1 MGLAFSELAEVLA
14 HISSIFIIDLTF
26 YQCELDDA
34 KLQRLFVSLAS
45 RPTIEILNL
54 NFARNYCTD
63 ESVKGLLSLL
73 EEHLHR
79 IVELELQIYGNSI
92 STQSMEDLVDQLA
105 RMSQLKK
112 LTLSILEHEN
122 EEFDESNRIIL
133 EKFNQL
139 PILEKKII

>member
-1 MGLAFSELAEVLA
+1 MA

>member
-1 MGLAFSELAEVLA
+1 MA
-14 HISSIFIIDLTF
+14 HISSIFIVDLTF

-34 KLQRLFVSLAS
+34 KLLRLFVSLAG
-45 RPTIEILNL
+45 RPSIEILNL

-73 EEHLHR
+73 EEHLNR

-92 STQSMEDLVDQLA
+92 STQSMEDLVDQLG

-139 PILEKKII
+139 PVPEKKII